1 MKLFYKPGAC
11 SLASHIVLHEIGQA
25 FELEAVDTSEGK
37 PAGGADFLAI
47 NPKGYVPAL
56 QMDDGGVLTEG
67 PAILQFLSDTAP
79 QAGLAPEA
87 GNLSRAKVLE
97 HLTYVASELHKSFGP
112 LFRSASTDDQKDAA
126 RDLVGK
132 KFDHIE
138 TLLSDGR
145 DFLVDGAFSIADAHL
160 FTISNWAN
168 FTGIDLANWPNLA
181 AYVNRIAA
189 RPATQAAMR
198 AEGLIQ

>member
-25 FELEAVDTSEGK
+25 FDIEAVDTSEGK
-37 PAGGADFLAI
+37 TAGGADYLAI

-112 LFRSASTDDQKDAA
+112 LFRSASTDEQKDAA
-126 RDLVGK
+126 RELVGK

>member
-25 FELEAVDTSEGK
+25 FDIEAVDTSEGK
-37 PAGGADFLAI
+37 TAGGADFLAI

>member
-25 FELEAVDTSEGK
+25 FDIEAVDTSEGK
-37 PAGGADFLAI
+37 TAGGADYLAI

-132 KFDHIE
+132 KFDHVE

>member
-25 FELEAVDTSEGK
+25 FDIEAVDTSEGK
-37 PAGGADFLAI
+37 TAGGADFLAI

-112 LFRSASTDDQKDAA
+112 LFRSASTDEQKDAA
-126 RDLVGK
+126 RELVGK

>member
-11 SLASHIVLHEIGQA
+11 SLASHIVLHEIGKA
-25 FELEAVDTSEGK
+25 FEIEAVDTSEGK
-37 PAGGADFLAI
+37 TAGGADFLAI

-112 LFRSASTDDQKDAA
+112 LFRSASTDEQKDAA

-138 TLLSDGR
+138 SLLSDGR

-189 RPATQAAMR
+189 RPGTQAAMR

>member
-25 FELEAVDTSEGK
+25 FDIEAVDTSEGK
-37 PAGGADFLAI
+37 TAGGADYLAI

-79 QAGLAPEA
+79 QVGLAPEV

-112 LFRSASTDDQKDAA
+112 LFRSASTDEQKDAA

>member
-25 FELEAVDTSEGK
+25 FDIEAVDTSEGK
-37 PAGGADFLAI
+37 TAGGADYLAI

-112 LFRSASTDDQKDAA
+112 LFRSASTDEQKDAA

-145 DFLVDGAFSIADAHL
+145 DFLVDGVFSIADAHL

-168 FTGIDLANWPNLA
+168 FTGIDLTNWPNLA

>member
-25 FELEAVDTSEGK
+25 FEIEAVDTSEGK
-37 PAGGADFLAI
+37 TAGGADYLAI

-87 GNLSRAKVLE
+87 GNPSRAKVLE

-112 LFRSASTDDQKDAA
+112 LFRSASSCQRAISLAEKIGSAIPWKT
-126 RDLVGK
+126 
-132 KFDHIE
+132 
-138 TLLSDGR
+138 
-145 DFLVDGAFSIADAHL
+145 
-160 FTISNWAN
+160 TILPPFWAK
-168 FTGIDLANWPNLA
+168 
-181 AYVNRIAA
+181 VVR
-189 RPATQAAMR
+189 
-198 AEGLIQ
+198 

>member
-25 FELEAVDTSEGK
+25 FDIEAVDTSEGK
-37 PAGGADFLAI
+37 TAGGADYLAI

-112 LFRSASTDDQKDAA
+112 LFRSASTDEQKDAA
-126 RDLVGK
+126 RELVGK

-138 TLLSDGR
+138 SLLSDGR

>member
-1 MKLFYKPGAC
+1 
-11 SLASHIVLHEIGQA
+11 
-25 FELEAVDTSEGK
+25 
-37 PAGGADFLAI
+37 
-47 NPKGYVPAL
+47 
-56 QMDDGGVLTEG
+56 MDDGGVLTEG

-112 LFRSASTDDQKDAA
+112 LFRSASTDEQKDAA
-126 RDLVGK
+126 RELVGK

>member
-25 FELEAVDTSEGK
+25 FEIEAVDTSEGK
-37 PAGGADFLAI
+37 TAGGADFLAI